1 MPISQYGFLLYSFP
15 LAPVA
20 AVVGLLYAASHGWAA
35 WRPEPTLAWLRASLR
50 HDGLGWALLA
60 VVTLW
65 FTGLLATMD
74 LMEYTPHRSKFV
86 LGTLVL
92 GGLCAY
98 FMREF
103 LVVRSFGALL
113 LLAAQILLDAA
124 FLRDEASRL
133 VVTLT
138 AYGWI
143 IAGMFMVGSPYL
155 VRDLLDWMAERPA
168 RFVWAARAGA
178 GFGVLLVGLAV
189 FVY

>member
-1 MPISQYGFLLYSFP
+1 
-15 LAPVA
+15 
-20 AVVGLLYAASHGWAA
+20 
-35 WRPEPTLAWLRASLR
+35 
-50 HDGLGWALLA
+50 
-60 VVTLW
+60 
-65 FTGLLATMD
+65 
-74 LMEYTPHRSKFV
+74 
-86 LGTLVL
+86 
-92 GGLCAY
+92 
-98 FMREF
+98 
-103 LVVRSFGALL
+103 